1 MKNQGSDEQL
11 LDILVVG
18 GGINGA
24 GIAADAA
31 GRGLSV
37 ALFEANDFAS
47 ATSSASSKLIHGGLR
62 YLEHYE
68 FRLVSEAL
76 AEREVIL
83 KKAPHVAQPMRFRL
97 PHRPFLRPAWMI
109 RCGLF
114 LYDNLGKRT
123 TLPGS
128 RTVNIAKSGLLKPEM
143 KVGFEYS
150 DCWVDDARLVMLNI
164 LSAQENGAEV
174 ANYCKVDK
182 AVREGNVWRV
192 TITNQLTG
200 EHFVRKSKALVN
212 AAGPWVKQFYDQG
225 LVNHSPR
232 NIRLIKGSHIV
243 VPKVHNEE
251 QAYILQNKDNR
262 IVFVIPYM
270 DDFSIIG
277 TTDIEYKGDPR
288 KVSISEDEVEYLLDV
303 VNQHFVKQLS
313 SDDVVWTYSG
323 VRPLCDDESD
333 SPQAITRDYTLELE
347 QSLDEAPLLSI
358 FGGKLTTYRKLGEA
372 AMSKLAPYFPE
383 MGKPWTNQHALPGGN
398 FSCTREQLVKSIRT
412 KFPWITQKLA
422 MRYVKQFGT
431 STYAL
436 LAETQTQ
443 ADMGIQF
450 AQDVYQKE
458 IDYLIECEHVKTLE
472 DLLWRR
478 TKLGLYL
485 SAHEASQ
492 IDNYIQRK
500 GSEMPHS
507 HVEMAAVALP
517 EAM

>member
-1 MKNQGSDEQL
+1 MDMKKKEIDNRV
-11 LDILVVG
+11 LDLIVIG

-37 ALFEANDFAS
+37 GLYEAKDFAS

-76 AEREVIL
+76 AEREVL
-83 KKAPHVAQPMRFRL
+83 LAKAPHIAQPMRFRL

-114 LYDNLGKRT
+114 LYDHLGKRT
-123 TLPGS
+123 TLEGS
-128 RTVNIAKSGLLKPEM
+128 KRVDLAKSGLLKEEM
-143 KVGFEYS
+143 KIGFEYS
-150 DCWVDDARLVMLNI
+150 DCWVDDARLVLLNV
-164 LSAQENGAEV
+164 LSAQQNGAEV
-174 ANYCKVDK
+174 ENYCKVQS
-182 AVREGNVWRV
+182 ASREGNVWRV
-192 TITNQLTG
+192 TLVNQITG
-200 EHFVRKSKALVN
+200 ETKQRFAKALVN
-212 AAGPWVKQFYDQG
+212 AAGPWVKQFYDDG
-225 LVNHSPR
+225 LETLSPR

-243 VPKVHNEE
+243 VPKVHDEE

-277 TTDIEYKGDPR
+277 TTDVEYKGDPR
-288 KVSISEDEVEYLLDV
+288 KVAIDQDEIDYLVDI

-313 SDDVVWTYSG
+313 SDDVVWSYSG

-347 QSLDEAPLLSI
+347 QEMDQAPLLSI
-358 FGGKLTTYRKLGEA
+358 FGGKLTTYRKLGES
-372 AMSKLAPYFPE
+372 AMKMLAPYFPE
-383 MGKPWTNQHALPGGN
+383 MGTPWTAKESLPGGN
-398 FSCTREQLVKSIRT
+398 FSCSREQLAKSIT
-412 KFPWITQKLA
+412 EQYPWIEPKLA
-422 MRYVKQFGT
+422 KRYVRQFGT
-431 STYAL
+431 HTFKMLSKVKSQQ
-436 LAETQTQ
+436 E
-443 ADMGIQF
+443 MGTPFSEELFQ
-450 AQDVYQKE
+450 VE
-458 IDYLIECEHVKTLE
+458 VDYLMGHELVKTAE

-485 SAHEASQ
+485 TQEQQQAVTQ
-492 IDNYIQRK
+492 YISTKQTETIANFAK
-500 GSEMPHS
+500 VS
-507 HVEMAAVALP
+507 
-517 EAM
+517 